1 MNTSQQLGCA
11 RHMVKSRCMWLQ
23 VLVLESPILY
33 SVSLVW
39 LGLVPLSA
47 LEVDS

>member
-1 MNTSQQLGCA
+1 MNTSQQLGYA
-11 RHMVKSRCMWLQ
+11 RHMVKSPCVWLQ
-23 VLVLESPILY
+23 ALELESPLLY

-39 LGLVPLSA
+39 LGLVPPSA